1 MKTKNRDR
9 GRVWPVIGPVVFCF
23 VASLM
28 TIDCSSRTGES
39 EAGSKAPGAIPLI
52 PEDQVRMSN
61 DPAKTE
67 IFRDAGLGL
76 FVHWG
81 PNSQMGTEISW
92 PLNNASPDYVEKYYA
107 LAETFDPVLF
117 DPSEWARLAELAG
130 FKYVV
135 FTSKHHD
142 GFAMF
147 DTALSDFKI
156 TKTPY
161 GRDIVLMV
169 AEAFRREGILVG
181 FYYSPGD
188 YRYQYETGHRLAG
201 LMAPDFEAE
210 APFGPLKKS
219 FVDYER
225 GQVEELLTNY
235 GDVFMLW
242 FDGTCEPLKKH
253 AWRVRQDVFVGRGE
267 IPTPEQVIPGEPSDH
282 AWESCMTTS
291 WQWSYAPNPDIRTAR
306 EVIENLVR
314 IRARGGNLLLNVG
327 PRPDGRISPPD
338 EALLRELG
346 LFMMLNGE
354 AIYGVR
360 PWTITNE
367 GDVWL
372 TARRD
377 EGTVY
382 AFADL
387 TYGLEGIKAAAGS
400 RFTLGSVKTS
410 PDTNISVL
418 GQTGGC
424 EWTEDEAGL
433 HITVSRIH
441 TIGFI
446 KTPPPKPG
454 VKPARPLGPY
464 TWGPDWPVVVKITK
478 AVPTTGGNS

>member
-1 MKTKNRDR
+1 MKNLR
-9 GRVWPVIGPVVFCF
+9 
-23 VASLM
+23 ASRPIPICVLFLLIPLV
-28 TIDCSSRTGES
+28 TNSCSPQKPDTPTASRPS
-39 EAGSKAPGAIPLI
+39 GSVPLI
-52 PEDQVRMSN
+52 PEDEVRLSN

-67 IFRDAGLGL
+67 FFRDAGLGL
-76 FVHWG
+76 FIHWG

-92 PLNNASPDYVEKYYA
+92 PLNNASDDYVEKYYA

-117 DPSEWARLAELAG
+117 DPAEWARLAKLAG

-147 DTALSDFKI
+147 DTAYSDFKI

-161 GRDIVLMV
+161 GKDIALMV
-169 AEAFRREGILVG
+169 AEAFRKEGILVG

-188 YRYQYETGHRLAG
+188 FRFQYETGHRLAG

-210 APFGPLKKS
+210 APFGPLKKN
-219 FVDYER
+219 FADYER

-235 GDVFMLW
+235 GDIFMLW
-242 FDGTCEPLKKH
+242 FDGKCEPLKKH
-253 AWRVRQDVFVGRGE
+253 AWRVNQDIFIGRGE
-267 IPTPEQVIPGEPSDH
+267 IPTPEQVIPGEPADH

-291 WQWSYAPNPDIRTAR
+291 WQWSYAPNPDIRTVG

-327 PRPDGRISPPD
+327 PRPDGRISPLD

-354 AIYGVR
+354 AIIGVR
-360 PWTITNE
+360 PWSVTTE

-372 TARRD
+372 TSRRD
-377 EGTVY
+377 AGTLY
-382 AFADL
+382 AFAPL
-387 TYGLEGIKAAAGS
+387 SYGLEGIKAPAGC
-400 RFTLGSVKTS
+400 RFTLKSVKAS
-410 PDTNISVL
+410 PDTEISVL
-418 GQTGGC
+418 SQAGGC
-424 EWTEDEAGL
+424 EWSEDEEGI
-433 HITVSRIH
+433 HITVSRTH
-441 TIGFI
+441 TVGFI
-446 KTPPPKPG
+446 KTPAFKPG
-454 VKPARPLGPY
+454 LKPDREFGPY

-478 AVPTTGGNS
+478 ARPVGEG